1 MKNYKIKVLAMSCAM
16 SRNMIFTLLL
26 TAASLVGCRS
36 TTGNISAKGWTV
48 TSPGGNVEVMILP
61 ASQKSLEYTV
71 RLSGR
76 TVIGKSPLGVT
87 LEGVGGDFV
96 RDLAITG
103 ERRGSHQEVYEMIS
117 GKKSNHFNNYNELVL
132 SLTNGA
138 GSPMELE
145 IRAYDDGMGYRY
157 RFPGEGERTVLSE
170 SSGFQVPLRSNMWA
184 ARYGY
189 DYERMYEKGV
199 VGTDFVTGQLGSGDI
214 EIFEKYGRNDELAFP
229 VLYKTPEGDWALL
242 SEAGVYDQYCGSH
255 LGGKRRN
262 EGLFEIVFFQHG
274 TVNSPLPLE
283 TPWRAVIVGETL
295 SPIVASVLIDNLN
308 PPNELGSL
316 GWIRPGKSINT
327 WMTAAPQEAVPEFIA
342 MGKELGW
349 EFNGSEEGLVSSG
362 VDMRNYLGLSYD
374 DTMAKVREIVE
385 QAAKNKAVTFFCD
398 YVNGDSQQHMRF
410 CDAVVRLCADH
421 KMTVVFHGA
430 TIPRGQRRR
439 FPNIIGVEAVRGEEY
454 FKQFSSY
461 PPTPADFCTLPFT
474 RNVIGP
480 MDVTG
485 VVFDGPLA
493 RPMRKLTNAAEL
505 ATALL
510 FETGIQHW
518 GTSPSYA
525 RKYKPIMD
533 FLAKVPVVFDNTAY
547 VDGYPGEYA
556 CLARRKGTSWYI
568 GAITAGVAR
577 TLKVPLTFL
586 TPEYHYDMV
595 LYHDGVGIDD
605 IETENRKVTNETV
618 LTIST
623 LDNGGFC
630 GYFTLSAVQ

>member
-1 MKNYKIKVLAMSCAM
+1 MKNHNIKVLTMSYAMY
-16 SRNMIFTLLL
+16 RNMIIALLF
-26 TAASLVGCRS
+26 TAASIGGCRS
-36 TTGNISAKGWTV
+36 TTGKICTEGWTL
-48 TSPGGNVEVMILP
+48 TSPGGNVEVIILP
-61 ASQKSLEYTV
+61 ASQKSLAYTV

-87 LEGVGGDFV
+87 LKGVGGDFV
-96 RDLAITG
+96 SDLSIIG

-117 GKKSNHFNNYNELVL
+117 GKKSNHFDNYNELIL
-132 SLTNGA
+132 SFTNGA
-138 GSPMELE
+138 RSPMELE
-145 IRAYDDGMGYRY
+145 IRAYDDGMGYSY

-189 DYERMYEKGV
+189 DYEQMYERGV

-242 SEAGVYDQYCGSH
+242 SEAGIYDQYCGSH

-274 TVNSPLPLE
+274 TVTSPLPLE

-316 GWIRPGKSINT
+316 EWIRPGKSINT

-349 EFNGSEEGLVSSG
+349 EFNGSKDGLGSSG
-362 VDMRNYLGLSYD
+362 VDMRTYLGLSYD

-410 CDAVVRLCADH
+410 CDAVVRLCAEH

-510 FETGIQHW
+510 FETGIQ
-518 GTSPSYA
+518 T
-525 RKYKPIMD
+525 
-533 FLAKVPVVFDNTAY
+533 
-547 VDGYPGEYA
+547 
-556 CLARRKGTSWYI
+556 
-568 GAITAGVAR
+568 GA
-577 TLKVPLTFL
+577 PLPH
-586 TPEYHYDMV
+586 TPEN
-595 LYHDGVGIDD
+595 
-605 IETENRKVTNETV
+605 T
-618 LTIST
+618 S
-623 LDNGGFC
+623 
-630 GYFTLSAVQ
+630 Q